1 MVRII
6 ILLAT
11 SCSLLTTIYF
21 GNTIVGIINEDNGV
35 SMPNEMPQLELI
47 SEEDLL

>member
-1 MVRII
+1 MVRIL

-11 SCSLLTTIYF
+11 ASNLLTTIYF

-35 SMPNEMPQLELI
+35 DMPSEIPQLELI

>member
-11 SCSLLTTIYF
+11 ASNLIATIYF
-21 GNTIVGIINEDNGV
+21 GNAIVGMVNEDNGV
-35 SMPNEMPQLELI
+35 GKMNEIPQLELI